1 MGTMRVAVLLLVPLL
16 ASAQAGLPAD
26 WKKARDAQD
35 RVALDRIAAT
45 AAEQAAARASDAAAY
60 YRAALAESLRSEV
73 AMEQRDKG
81 AAGAAAQAGIKL
93 AERAVELQP
102 QSGEYHRL
110 LGTLCGQ
117 VIPANVM
124 LGLRYGRCALDE
136 VNRAVELEPR
146 SALVWMSRGV
156 GNYYLPASFGGG
168 ADKALQDFQKAA
180 ELDPR
185 NADIQLWLGI
195 TLRKLNRPA
204 EARAA
209 LERSLKL
216 NPARKWAREQL
227 EKTSAP

>member
-1 MGTMRVAVLLLVPLL
+1 MNMMRAFLLLVIP
-16 ASAQAGLPAD
+16 AVAAANGHLPAE
-26 WKKARDAQD
+26 WRTARDTQD
-35 RVALDRIAAT
+35 RAALDRIAEQT
-45 AAEQAAARASDAAAY
+45 GRQAAAKPDDPAAV

-73 AMEQRDKG
+73 AMEQRDRA

-93 AERAVELQP
+93 AEKAVQLKP
-102 QSGEYHRL
+102 DSGEYHRL

-124 LGLRYGRCALDE
+124 LGLRYGRCALEE
-136 VNRAVELEPR
+136 VNRALELEPK
-146 SALVWMSRGV
+146 SALAWMSRGV

-168 ADKALQDFQKAA
+168 PEKALEDFQKAA
-180 ELDPR
+180 ALDGR

-195 TLRKLNRPA
+195 VLRKLNRNA

-227 EKTSAP
+227 EKTPAQ

>member
-1 MGTMRVAVLLLVPLL
+1 MRVMRALFFL
-16 ASAQAGLPAD
+16 AIPALALALGSLPAE
-26 WKKARDAQD
+26 WRKARDAQD
-35 RVALDRIAAT
+35 RAVLDRIAEEAGR
-45 AAEQAAARASDAAAY
+45 EAAAKPGDAAAV

-73 AMEQRDKG
+73 AMEQRDRA

-93 AERAVELQP
+93 AEKAVQLKP
-102 QSGEYHRL
+102 DSGEYHRL

-117 VIPANVM
+117 VIPANLM
-124 LGLRYGRCALDE
+124 LGLRYGRCALEE
-136 VNRAVELEPR
+136 VNKALELEPN

-168 ADKALQDFQKAA
+168 PEKALEDFQKAA
-180 ELDPR
+180 ALDQR

-195 TLRKLNRPA
+195 VLRKLNRNA

-209 LERSLKL
+209 LEQSLKL

-227 EKTSAP
+227 EKTPAQ